1 LFSINFAFVKKAFLI
16 SLMLIFAFQSFYS
29 TGITLWFHLNRSYI
43 AQKLC
48 VNKAKPELKCKG
60 NCVLKKKLKEA
71 ENQQE
76 EQGTQQLKEW
86 VSVSPFI
93 ISHNL
98 YQFNPAIQSQVRIPQ
113 MEENYH
119 FLTHFAIFHPP
130 ILS

>member
-1 LFSINFAFVKKAFLI
+1 
-16 SLMLIFAFQSFYS
+16 MLIFAFQSFYS

-48 VNKAKPELKCKG
+48 VNKSKPELKCKG

-76 EQGTQQLKEW
+76 EQGSLQLKEW
-86 VSVSPFI
+86 VSVPPFI

-98 YQFNPAIQSQVRIPQ
+98 YHFNPAIQSQVQIPQ

-119 FLTHFAIFHPP
+119 FLTQFAIFHPP